1 MMWRNITLSLM
12 VIFSLSM
19 FSLKKVVHMPVTCLV
34 YVNIILVK
42 NKSLDLY
49 VRALKSP
56 LILKFLKNLWSLVET
71 VSFFAFC
78 SGLIKNQ
85 IILVILP
92 VCLCYHKEFIFCF
105 LITFCSIVFWFTII
119 YSVIFAT
126 RLYGKAEFVKDDR

>member
-1 MMWRNITLSLM
+1 
-12 VIFSLSM
+12 
-19 FSLKKVVHMPVTCLV
+19 MPVTCLV

-105 LITFCSIVFWFTII
+105 LL
-119 YSVIFAT
+119 SVISLAFSFENDPYHT
-126 RLYGKAEFVKDDR
+126 QSVEEKEESMLLSDNDCDYLLTQCRRKLRKNWKLNAEKN